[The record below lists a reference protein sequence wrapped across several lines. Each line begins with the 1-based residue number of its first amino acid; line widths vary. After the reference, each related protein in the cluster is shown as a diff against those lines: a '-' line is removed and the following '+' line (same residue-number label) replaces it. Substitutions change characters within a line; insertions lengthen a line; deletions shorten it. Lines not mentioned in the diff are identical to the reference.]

1 MGAGAS
7 IGVSTLLRESS
18 PADLKE
24 GIAAF
29 PSAGRKKLS
38 AALGTDA
45 VADNSGTAAVAESP
59 STAVAVENPS
69 AAAMAGNLGAAAA
82 KEPLIV
88 AGKDTIIV
96 EIGTAGAFLCHGSQK
111 AFEEVEQVLL
121 VLDSRDIFNI
131 FEAKLKKLSERT
143 KNKIIVFVLL
153 PSITSSPTALI
164 GAEIGL
170 LNLACAIDAQP
181 DGSVDGICAV
191 RIDDYLHHGDAI
203 LVAMVEQGKKVYP
216 AEEAVNMLAFISPTE
231 KLVTIDISNRWEF
244 MRPRAKSDDEMLA
257 ALKELL
263 MGRDL
268 DLSPLVQPAQ
278 RRFCFD
284 FSSPDQRHA
293 ASIFLQLCKVTEV
306 THTEPNDDPEDF
318 PLGVPRAWSDPEN
331 MPDVGLFAGEYF
343 CSPEDCDEE
352 EESEDGMG
360 NLSSRF
366 DNNVYCKRAWVH
378 WVCGC
383 GRDESEIQEAIQNT
397 FIPLLK
403 NGSALPL
410 LDSPAAGVAATA
422 PRAVFGSRQHP
433 VFIAFSESTAAKYST
448 ETGCPVFACIGG
460 VQDVKNIQSISV
472 EQLEVLTDKQK
483 AFLEIRRMEEKQEP
497 GWEVDDETEEEG
509 AARKAY
515 REAAGIT
522 TDEMD
527 DDMIMSEIRMALSK
541 VNGVPLQGALGNVF
555 GPCSYPVLIVGPED
569 LKALATDSS
578 YKDSKAPA
586 AAFIRIYK
594 ELLPDRV
601 LSVILVDK
609 DYESFAS
616 NNWLLPAMCRFRDEC
631 DAVIFVTDKEV
642 TQAAAFFTKARHPDE
657 HVGRAL
663 TCQQV
668 LFPMLHF
675 FTMATALGKKLEN
688 MDILV
693 PALTVGG
700 AGISGIPAD
709 RFLCDIE
716 RKPGFIMCDKEWKPM
731 TERALLAADG
741 FAGASVIQPGKLI
754 RKLLIAISENARN
767 KMPLE
772 LQEDDCDSEDG
783 EYCGEK
789 VERRASPKW
798 SVIFG
803 EDYGALEDKEL
814 VEAEDKLN
822 DLVAEYQQYFDL
834 PPERMGDG
842 EDEEEE
848 DFDLP
853 PERYGDEEEEDE

>member
-121 VLDSRDIFNI
+121 VLDPRDIFNI
-131 FEAKLKKLSERT
+131 FKANLKDISEQT

-257 ALKELL
+257 ALKEL
-263 MGRDL
+263 MNGVSVFDL

-278 RRFCFD
+278 HRFCFD
-284 FSSPDQRHA
+284 FSSPDQRLA
-293 ASIFLQLCKVTEV
+293 ASILLQLCNVKGV
-306 THTEPNDDPEDF
+306 THTLPNGTPPETF
-318 PLGVPRAWSDPEN
+318 SSGVPRKWNDSDKMPE
-331 MPDVGLFAGEYF
+331 DGLFAGEYF
-343 CSPEDCDEE
+343 FSPKECSDDG
-352 EESEDGMG
+352 ESKWC
-360 NLSSRF
+360 SRF
-366 DNNVYCKRAWVH
+366 DMNVYGYRAWVH
-378 WVCGC
+378 WVVGC
-383 GRDESEIQEAIQNT
+383 GRDEDSIQEAIEST

-741 FAGASVIQPGKLI
+741 FAGASVIQPGMLI
-754 RKLLIAISENARN
+754 IKLLKDIVENATS
-767 KMPLE
+767 KMPLAPE
-772 LQEDDCDSEDG
+772 EECDSEEGYEPG
-783 EYCGEK
+783 EGGGGGSRE
-789 VERRASPKW
+789 SLKW
-798 SVIFG
+798 SVVFG
-803 EDYGALEDKEL
+803 EDYAAMDDTEL
-814 VEAEDKLN
+814 TEAEYELM
-822 DLVAEYQQYFDL
+822 DLVSMYQQWYDA
-834 PPERMGDG
+834 PPEIFGFM
-842 EDEEEE
+842 
-848 DFDLP
+848 
-853 PERYGDEEEEDE
+853 

>member
-257 ALKELL
+257 ALKEL
-263 MGRDL
+263 MNGVSVFDL

-278 RRFCFD
+278 HRFCFD
-284 FSSPDQRHA
+284 FSSPDQRLA
-293 ASIFLQLCKVTEV
+293 ASILLQLCNVKGV
-306 THTEPNDDPEDF
+306 THTLPNGTPPETF
-318 PLGVPRAWSDPEN
+318 SSGVPRKWNDSDKMPE
-331 MPDVGLFAGEYF
+331 DGLFAGEYF
-343 CSPEDCDEE
+343 FSPKECSDDG
-352 EESEDGMG
+352 ESKWC
-360 NLSSRF
+360 SRF
-366 DNNVYCKRAWVH
+366 DMNVYGYRAWVH
-378 WVCGC
+378 WVVGC
-383 GRDESEIQEAIQNT
+383 GRDEDSIQEAIEST

-741 FAGASVIQPGKLI
+741 FAGASVIQPGMLI
-754 RKLLIAISENARN
+754 IKLLKDIVENATS
-767 KMPLE
+767 KMPLAPE
-772 LQEDDCDSEDG
+772 EECDSEEGYEPG
-783 EYCGEK
+783 EGGGGGSRE
-789 VERRASPKW
+789 SLKW
-798 SVIFG
+798 SVVFG
-803 EDYGALEDKEL
+803 EDYAAMDDTEL
-814 VEAEDKLN
+814 TEAEYELM
-822 DLVAEYQQYFDL
+822 DLVSMYQQWYDA
-834 PPERMGDG
+834 PPEIFGFM
-842 EDEEEE
+842 
-848 DFDLP
+848 
-853 PERYGDEEEEDE
+853 

>member
-24 GIAAF
+24 SLAGF
-29 PSAGRKKLS
+29 PSADRKKL
-38 AALGTDA
+38 AAVLGTDA
-45 VADNSGTAAVAESP
+45 VADNPGT
-59 STAVAVENPS
+59 
-69 AAAMAGNLGAAAA
+69 AGNLGAAAVTQ
-82 KEPLIV
+82 PLVV
-88 AGKDTIIV
+88 AGKSTIIV

-111 AFEEVEQVLL
+111 DFEEVEQEVEQVLL
-121 VLDSRDIFNI
+121 VLDPRDIFNI
-131 FEAKLKKLSERT
+131 FKANLKDISEQT

-257 ALKELL
+257 ALKEL
-263 MGRDL
+263 MNGVSVFDL

-278 RRFCFD
+278 HRFCFD
-284 FSSPDQRHA
+284 FSSPDQRLA
-293 ASIFLQLCKVTEV
+293 ASILLQLCNVKGV
-306 THTEPNDDPEDF
+306 THTLPNGTPPETF
-318 PLGVPRAWSDPEN
+318 SSGVPRKWNDSDKMPE
-331 MPDVGLFAGEYF
+331 DGLFAGEYF
-343 CSPEDCDEE
+343 FSPKECSDDG
-352 EESEDGMG
+352 ESKWC
-360 NLSSRF
+360 SRF
-366 DNNVYCKRAWVH
+366 DMNVYGYRAWVH
-378 WVCGC
+378 WVVGC
-383 GRDESEIQEAIQNT
+383 GRDEDSIQEAIEST

-668 LFPMLHF
+668 LFPKLHF
-675 FTMATALGKKLEN
+675 FTMAAALGQELQQG
-688 MDILV
+688 DILN

-700 AGISGIPAD
+700 AGISGIPVD
-709 RFLCDIE
+709 RFAIQYQSS
-716 RKPGFIMCDKEWKPM
+716 GFIMRDKEWKPM
-731 TERALLAADG
+731 AERALLGADG
-741 FAGASVIQPGKLI
+741 FAGASVIQPGMLI
-754 RKLLIAISENARN
+754 QNLLKAISENFHS

-772 LQEDDCDSEDG
+772 LKEVECYSDDPDYSEDQPKFA
-783 EYCGEK
+783 EC
-789 VERRASPKW
+789 RASPKW